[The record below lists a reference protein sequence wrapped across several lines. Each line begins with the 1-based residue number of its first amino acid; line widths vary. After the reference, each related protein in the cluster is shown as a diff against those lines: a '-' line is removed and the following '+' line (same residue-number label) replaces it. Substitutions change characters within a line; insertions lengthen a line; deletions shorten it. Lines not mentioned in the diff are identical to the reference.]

1 MTEPTRTT
9 GGCCPRCRSY
19 LIYLV
24 PAVLLILWI
33 QAEVRAGL
41 LRREMGQLK
50 PVSISLQAVDADT
63 KDPLDISIQAPT
75 PHGRWPK
82 AFSTSA
88 TDGRRVRLSWIGIRP
103 IEVGVSAEGYAQQF
117 IKLDEHSPSSVL
129 VPLKKPE

>member
-1 MTEPTRTT
+1 MTELTRTT

-63 KDPLDISIQAPT
+63 KDPLDISIQAADAPR
-75 PHGRWPK
+75 PLAQGLFDLCHRWPTG
-82 AFSTSA
+82 AIELDRDPTNRG
-88 TDGRRVRLSWIGIRP
+88 GRLRRGLRP
-103 IEVGVSAEGYAQQF
+103 AVHQARRA
-117 IKLDEHSPSSVL
+117 
-129 VPLKKPE
+129 